1 MPTFRKKRW
10 GKGRDGMAVPAR
22 ASQGGRSLLIR
33 LVIRLAREDG
43 GQDLIE
49 YALLSAA
56 IAIVSVL
63 VFPSIVT
70 KMGNGFSAWGTS
82 IQSLW
87 IPNDP

>member
-1 MPTFRKKRW
+1 MFR
-10 GKGRDGMAVPAR
+10 GQDGGNGRDGMAVPAR
-22 ASQGGRSLLIR
+22 RSAHLRSLLA
-33 LVIRLAREDG
+33 RLAREDD

-70 KMGNGFSAWGTS
+70 KMGNGFSSWGS
-82 IQSLW
+82 AVQGLW